1 MTQVVPTGFETGVDE
16 DRRAPRHR
24 LNRLICRDCGRVDA
38 VDGRPRACPP
48 PDRAGGFVI
57 EEAEATFWGRCPGC
71 ADSADKA
78 DIADTAGKERARH
91 P

>member
-1 MTQVVPTGFETGVDE
+1 MTQAVPTRLDSGVDE

-24 LNRLICRDCGRVDA
+24 LNRLICRDCGRIDA
-38 VDGRPRACPP
+38 VDGRPGACPS

-71 ADSADKA
+71 ADTSGTTDTADK
-78 DIADTAGKERARH
+78 GRARH